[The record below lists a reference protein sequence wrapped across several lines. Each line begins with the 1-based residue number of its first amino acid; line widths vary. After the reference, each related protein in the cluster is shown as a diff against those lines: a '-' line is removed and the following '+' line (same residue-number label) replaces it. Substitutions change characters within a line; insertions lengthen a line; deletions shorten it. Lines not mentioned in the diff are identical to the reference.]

1 MSFNQNQICEGY
13 GTARLEWGDYPWMH
27 DPHRCGTA
35 PFSPQVMSDGSQNSC
50 ASYCSGFDEKG
61 CNKYRPNYPDDYYL
75 LNYLSN
81 GGNCDDFNDCKRE
94 ITPIT
99 GGGCPSHTNVI
110 ENFGMFPQSP
120 LGIVMWLVFLY
131 LIAKIIFS
139 KK

>member
-1 MSFNQNQICEGY
+1 MQKIDKHHTNTSLDY
-13 GTARLEWGDYPWMH
+13 SSLESGFF
-27 DPHRCGTA
+27 DPHICGTT
-35 PFSPQVMSDGSQNSC
+35 PFNPQIMSDGSQNSC
-50 ASYCSGFDEKG
+50 VSYCGGFDKNG
-61 CNKYRPNYPDDYYL
+61 CNKYRPNYPDDDYL

-99 GGGCPSHTNVI
+99 GGGCNSHTNVI
-110 ENFGMFPQSP
+110 ENFGMSPETP
-120 LGIVMWLVFLY
+120 LGVVMWLLFLY